1 MDFPEPVISVAIE
14 PKTRADQDKLG
25 FSLQKMMQ
33 EDPTFKVHTDEET
46 GQTII
51 SGMGELHLEII
62 VDRLLREFDAQANV
76 GRPQVAYKE
85 TIRSSASGEGR
96 FVRQTGGRGQYGHVK
111 IEIEPVPGE
120 GFVFENRIVRGA
132 IPKEFIGPVEK
143 GIQEA
148 MESGI
153 LAGYE
158 MQDVKVTLL
167 DGSFHDVDSS
177 EVAFKIAGS
186 MAFKEA
192 AGAGNPVL
200 LEPVMN
206 VQVVMPTDEDYTGDV
221 IGDLSARRGRIGQMD
236 SQGKSRVVSAAVPL
250 SEMFGYATS
259 LRSMTHGRANYSM
272 LFGHFDEV
280 PGQIA
285 TEIVARKG

>member
-1 MDFPEPVISVAIE
+1 
-14 PKTRADQDKLG
+14 
-25 FSLQKMMQ
+25 
-33 EDPTFKVHTDEET
+33 
-46 GQTII
+46 
-51 SGMGELHLEII
+51 
-62 VDRLLREFDAQANV
+62 
-76 GRPQVAYKE
+76 
-85 TIRSSASGEGR
+85 
-96 FVRQTGGRGQYGHVK
+96 
-111 IEIEPVPGE
+111 
-120 GFVFENRIVRGA
+120 
-132 IPKEFIGPVEK
+132 
-143 GIQEA
+143 
-148 MESGI
+148 
-153 LAGYE
+153 
-158 MQDVKVTLL
+158 
-167 DGSFHDVDSS
+167 
-177 EVAFKIAGS
+177 